1 MLLPLRRQCA
11 VILSCV
17 HCASAACPSGLARC
31 PPLHGA
37 QRIRRLAEGGKPRV
51 GRCPP
56 RPLLCPLAR
65 SRPHIACA
73 LRPYACAALTV
84 PLARARAQ
92 NGDRGG
98 HGGRSSVAAAAHA
111 VAATTVAAT
120 AATTF
125 HRGRTAQATK
135 AAPLAIAA
143 STRAIAATTRAAAA
157 TLAIAAASLV
167 IAAATLATAAATL
180 AIILASLATAAAAR
194 ATVAC
199 PLPPA
204 RTKWWVAWTG
214 RCQHLFLCVRSN
226 VESVSNGRRETGRD
240 KHRGLNS
247 NKKVP
252 LWTLALTA
260 LYPAQAA
267 VFHGLGRSGP

>member
-1 MLLPLRRQCA
+1 MCTARRQ
-11 VILSCV
+11 
-17 HCASAACPSGLARC
+17 LARQDWQDVRRC
-31 PPLHGA
+31 TELSAFDDLQKVASRESAGA
-37 QRIRRLAEGGKPRV
+37 RPAPYFV
-51 GRCPP
+51 

-65 SRPHIACA
+65 SSPHIACA

-111 VAATTVAAT
+111 VAASTVAAT

-167 IAAATLATAAATL
+167 IAAATLATAA
-180 AIILASLATAAAAR
+180 
-194 ATVAC
+194 
-199 PLPPA
+199 PLSP
-204 RTKWWVAWTG
+204 
-214 RCQHLFLCVRSN
+214 
-226 VESVSNGRRETGRD
+226 
-240 KHRGLNS
+240 
-247 NKKVP
+247 
-252 LWTLALTA
+252 
-260 LYPAQAA
+260 
-267 VFHGLGRSGP
+267 